1 MKIAYVASQKL
12 FSRGASSIEV
22 LRLAE
27 AMGRAGLDVELI
39 IPGSS
44 GDSDIFEYYGVNRSF
59 KLKLIPEAPGLST
72 RHIYHGLRSA
82 LYTYRKRAEY
92 DLVLSRNIL
101 YALLASRVLNLP
113 TIFDAHH
120 PVDNPGSIAVLK
132 LLKDAQ
138 NLIKFVAISEG
149 IGDIC
154 VELGLPRKKL
164 AIAPNAVDVE
174 RFNTDLAPRDARKE
188 LGLPEGKTI
197 ISHIGNIY
205 PGRGIELLIEA
216 ALELPDLLFLIVGG
230 EQSDIDRYKQISL
243 HRGADNVE
251 FTGFIPPGGV
261 FKHFI
266 ATDLLILPY
275 TSKMTTKWGRIET
288 KVASLLKLS
297 EYMASGRPIISTN
310 IPAVTSALKDGVNSI
325 LIEPDSAGA
334 IVSGIKNALSDRGLC
349 ERIASQAQNDSRGYS
364 LENRVATI
372 FQDTGVS
379 LTLSGSLGIQEH

>member
-1 MKIAYVASQKL
+1 MKIAYVASPKL

-27 AMGRAGLDVELI
+27 AIGRAGLDVELI

-44 GDSDIFEYYGVNRSF
+44 DDSDILQYYGVSRTF
-59 KLKLIPEAPGLST
+59 KLKLIPEAPGLSS
-72 RHIYHGLRSA
+72 RHIYHALRSA
-82 LYTYRKRAEY
+82 LYTYARKSEY

-101 YALLASRVLNLP
+101 YALLASRVLHIP

-120 PVDNPGSIAVLK
+120 PVDNPGSIAALK
-132 LLKDAQ
+132 LMKDAGG
-138 NLIKFVAISEG
+138 LIKFVAISEA

-154 VELGLPRKKL
+154 VEHGLPRKKL
-164 AIAPNAVDVE
+164 TIAPNAVDTE
-174 RFNTDLAPRDARKE
+174 RFNTPLTSRYARAQ
-188 LGLPEGKTI
+188 LGLPDGKTI

-216 ALELPDLLFLIVGG
+216 AIELPDILFLIVGG
-230 EQSDIDRYKQISL
+230 EQSDIDRYRQIASSK
-243 HRGADNVE
+243 GVGNVE
-251 FTGFIPPGGV
+251 FSGFIAPGEV

-266 ATDLLILPY
+266 ASDLLILPY
-275 TSKMTTKWGRIET
+275 TSKMTTKWGRVET

-334 IVSGIKNALSDRGLC
+334 IVSGIKKALSDRGLC
-349 ERIASQAQNDSRGYS
+349 ELVASQAKSDSREYS
-364 LENRVATI
+364 LENRVAKI

-379 LTLSGSLGIQEH
+379 LTLSGSVEMQE